1 MIDLIKKIVI
11 ANSEPNPGM
20 QLLIGVFITTVL
32 LIVSVSMPLH
42 AKPKII
48 DKIVAVVGNV
58 AISSR
63 ELATRMER
71 VKENMMHQGQ
81 EIPPPEILL
90 PRVLE
95 QLIVIKLQLQEAERL
110 GITVDEIM
118 LDQMLTQIAAN
129 NGQTLAEMKA
139 QIEQQQKSYSEV
151 RDSVRQE
158 FVISQLRKRVIDG
171 IEVSENEI
179 ETALRTL
186 NERTLFRFSYLSVK
200 LPETEAERKN
210 LERWFHDLR
219 KKILYEDKFAE
230 LAREASRKATVNY
243 RRSRPKRLSRLPELL
258 QEKVLNMNI
267 GDITP
272 IIKTADTL
280 YLFHLDD
287 RQAEQLPQVVEKQY
301 HVRHILLVS
310 DAIYSDS
317 YIHKKLRVIKKRIEN
332 GESFELMAKKYSQDP
347 GSGFKGGD
355 LGWIPTKNLAKEFAE
370 QVEKAPHRK
379 IIGPFATDFGQHL
392 LEVLAERRQDISS
405 EIQRQNIVAQ
415 LRNEKSG
422 EAINEWLLRLRES
435 QHIDIRL

>member
-1 MIDLIKKIVI
+1 
-11 ANSEPNPGM
+11 
-20 QLLIGVFITTVL
+20 
-32 LIVSVSMPLH
+32 MPLH
-42 AKPKII
+42 AKPQII
-48 DKIVAVVGNV
+48 DKIVAVVGNT

-63 ELATRMER
+63 ELATRTER
-71 VKENMMHQGQ
+71 VKENMMQQGQ
-81 EIPPPEILL
+81 EIPPPQILL
-90 PRVLE
+90 ARVLE
-95 QLIVIKLQLQEAERL
+95 QLIVVKLQLQEAERL

-139 QIEQQQKSYSEV
+139 QIERQQGSYSEV

-158 FVISQLRKRVIDG
+158 FIISQLRRRVVDG

-179 ETALRTL
+179 ETALRAL

-200 LPETEAERKN
+200 LPAAEAEREN
-210 LERWFHDLR
+210 LERWFRDLR
-219 KKILYEDKFAE
+219 KKMLYEDGFSE
-230 LAREASRKATVNY
+230 LAGKASQEDAVDYRK
-243 RRSRPKRLSRLPELL
+243 SQPKRMNRLPELL
-258 QEKVLNMNI
+258 QEKVLYMNI

-287 RQAEQLPQVVEKQY
+287 RQAEQLPQVIETQY
-301 HVRHILLVS
+301 HVRHILLRP
-310 DAIYSDS
+310 DAMYSDS
-317 YIHKKLRVIKKRIEN
+317 YVRKKLHAIKKRIEN

-355 LGWIPTKNLAKEFAE
+355 LGWIPTNNLAKEFAE
-370 QVEKAPHRK
+370 QVEKAPQRR
-379 IIGPFATDFGQHL
+379 IVGPFATDFGQHL

-405 EIQRQNIVAQ
+405 KIQRQNVVAQ

-422 EAINEWLLRLRES
+422 DAINEWLLRLRES
-435 QHIDIRL
+435 RHIDIRL